1 MHFGQFVFSQV
12 MEMIHRQEFARC
24 VERYNGDYKVQHFSC
39 RDQFLCMAFAQLTFR
54 ESLRDIEAALNSR
67 PEHLYHLG
75 LAGLVART
83 TLAQANEQRDWRI
96 YADLARGLIARAREL
111 YAHEPLDI
119 ELAEPLYAL
128 DATVIDLCLSLY
140 PWARF
145 RRTKGAI
152 KVHTELNLRGE
163 IPNRIHITTG
173 KCHDVNWLDELTWEA
188 GSIYVMDRGY
198 VDFGR
203 LHRLAKAGAFFV
215 IRAKARLRFRVLSSR
230 SVDLQTGLRCDQTI
244 RLTGQRTAQEYPE
257 ALRRIVYVDPETHK
271 RLVFLT
277 NHWDLPALTVANIY
291 RLRWRVELFFKWI
304 KQNLRIKVFYGTSD
318 NAVKT
323 QIWIAVCVFV
333 LIAILKKELQLQ
345 SSPAT
350 ILSILS
356 VNIFEKVPLAELLTE
371 KTVSFREANSC
382 NQLMLNI

>member
-1 MHFGQFVFSQV
+1 MHAGQFVFSQV
-12 MEMIHRQEFARC
+12 IGAIHRQEFARC
-24 VERYNGDYKVQHFSC
+24 VERYEGDYKVRHFTC
-39 RDQFLCMAFAQLTFR
+39 RQQFLCMAFAQLTFR

-75 LAGLVART
+75 FAQLVARS
-83 TLAQANEQRDWRI
+83 TLAEANETRDWRI
-96 YADLARGLIARAREL
+96 YADLARGLIAHARRL
-111 YAHEPLDI
+111 YANEALDI

-128 DATVIDLCLSLY
+128 DATVIDLCLTLY

-145 RRTKGAI
+145 RRTKSAI
-152 KVHTELNLRGE
+152 KVHTELDLRGE

-173 KCHDVNWLDELTWEA
+173 KCHDVNWLDELAWEA

-203 LHRLAKAGAFFV
+203 LYRLAKAGAFFV
-215 IRAKARLRFRVLSSR
+215 IRAKTRLRFMVVASR
-230 SVDLQTGLRCDQTI
+230 PVDRHTGLRCDQTI
-244 RLTGQRTAQEYPE
+244 RLSGTRTAQAYPE
-257 ALRRIVYVDPETHK
+257 LLRRIVYIDPENHK
-271 RLVFLT
+271 RLVFVT
-277 NHWDLPALTVANIY
+277 NHWALPALTVANIY

-323 QIWIAVCVFV
+323 QIWIAVCVYV
-333 LIAILKKELQLQ
+333 LVAILKKELALK
-345 SSPAT
+345 SSLAT
-350 ILSILS
+350 ILSVLS
-356 VNIFEKVPLAELLTE
+356 VNIFEKVPVAELLTQ
-371 KTVSFREANSC
+371 KTEPFQPTISC